1 MSLIKEPGSANEW
14 SAINRAFSKQ
24 AVHFDEN
31 DSANPILQAW
41 RSKIYKH
48 IEGFLKP
55 GDRLLELNAGTGI
68 DAFYFA
74 EKGYAVHAT
83 DLSTGMV
90 RQMEKKLVENPMPRF
105 TYQQISVEHLD
116 RLEQDRF
123 EYVFSNFGGLN
134 CVRDLSVV
142 TQHLSDKLIPGAYL
156 TWVVMPPVCPWE
168 WLWILKGEWRDAF
181 RRFQSDG
188 APARLEGEL
197 LQTYYHSHSDI
208 RKALGSSFVAVKSEG
223 LGVFSAPP
231 SAMNFYKKYPGLY
244 RQMNHADGILSR
256 YFPFNHWGDHIIATF
271 QKVK

>member
-90 RQMEKKLVENPMPRF
+90 RQMAKKLAENPMPRF

-123 EYVFSNFGGLN
+123 
-134 CVRDLSVV
+134 
-142 TQHLSDKLIPGAYL
+142 
-156 TWVVMPPVCPWE
+156 
-168 WLWILKGEWRDAF
+168 
-181 RRFQSDG
+181 
-188 APARLEGEL
+188 
-197 LQTYYHSHSDI
+197 
-208 RKALGSSFVAVKSEG
+208 
-223 LGVFSAPP
+223 
-231 SAMNFYKKYPGLY
+231 
-244 RQMNHADGILSR
+244 
-256 YFPFNHWGDHIIATF
+256 
-271 QKVK
+271 